1 MGGTSADRVRAWLDI
16 AIRVLVLLVVL
27 VVMLRPAG
35 FAARLGELRDALRE
49 NGFSLALD
57 IPGIGAIEERIEAST
72 EALSE
77 LRSLNEEQQT
87 LLGCLA
93 ANTCSASQHGRIE
106 ELLGAAPAASIG
118 VDRLIAANERVLA
131 TTSASRDGTT
141 AGDWAVVA
149 GSDRTFEGAQD
160 EATKLGRFD
169 VEIMRR
175 GDWYATVARF
185 PSELEARGAV
195 PEIAG
200 LVGREPFV
208 RNLSTWCPNPTQT
221 DPDYL
226 ICNP

>member
-77 LRSLNEEQQT
+77 LRSLNE
-87 LLGCLA
+87 
-93 ANTCSASQHGRIE
+93 
-106 ELLGAAPAASIG
+106 
-118 VDRLIAANERVLA
+118 
-131 TTSASRDGTT
+131 
-141 AGDWAVVA
+141 
-149 GSDRTFEGAQD
+149 
-160 EATKLGRFD
+160 
-169 VEIMRR
+169 
-175 GDWYATVARF
+175 
-185 PSELEARGAV
+185 
-195 PEIAG
+195 
-200 LVGREPFV
+200 REPFV